1 MTGIG
6 SVFNRLE
13 ARLQSLFEGIL
24 TRLFPP
30 SGWQT
35 ELALRLSEALR
46 DGAQSHMGIL
56 FAPDQYTIYL
66 PAEQAILLLE
76 SPMLLD
82 VLADQLGRAAMEAGY
97 RFRARPSLRAIP
109 SPERNSR
116 LIQVTAQF
124 SQEHSGQTDYLITE
138 PLPQISVGA
147 FLIIDGVRLYPLSE
161 TVTNIGR
168 LSDNHLVIE
177 DGRVSRRHA
186 QIRYINDRFVIFDL
200 GSSGGTYVNNQRV
213 TQAVLKPGDVIS
225 LAGVPIVFGLE
236 TDDSPL
242 APTQELNPRLD

>member
-1 MTGIG
+1 MTGIE
-6 SVFNRLE
+6 SVFNQLE
-13 ARLQSLFEGIL
+13 ARLQSLFEGVL

-30 SGWQT
+30 SRWQT
-35 ELALRLSEALR
+35 DLAQRLSEALR
-46 DGAQSHMGIL
+46 AGAQNHMGIV

-82 VLADQLGRAAMEAGY
+82 ILADQLGRAAMEAGY
-97 RFRARPSLRAIP
+97 HFRARPSLRAIP
-109 SPERNSR
+109 SPKKDSR
-116 LIQVTAQF
+116 LIQVIAQF
-124 SQEHSGQTDYLITE
+124 SQDHSGQTDYLITE
-138 PLPQISVGA
+138 PPPQVSVGA
-147 FLIIDGVRLYPLSE
+147 FLIVDGVRLYPLSE
-161 TVTNIGR
+161 AVTNIGR
-168 LSDNHLVIE
+168 LSENHLVIE

-200 GSSGGTYVNNQRV
+200 GSSGGTYVNNERI

-236 TDDSPL
+236 SDDTPL
-242 APTQELNPRLD
+242 APTQELRPSLD